1 MKRLDNENTTEE
13 SPKNDSISETEIIAF
28 SANLISCLE
37 EKKKQFNKQN
47 KSNLKI
53 NQLKEIYERGMSFQK
68 DDLNLHGLARVNM
81 FLRQKAFNK
90 ENPKEDSS
98 LTVNSLVFEQSEAS
112 SQLEFDISEDWKPS
126 EEDYELAKADQ
137 EKFKLN
143 LKISSFEQLYIEEYK
158 PLDFNWE

>member
-1 MKRLDNENTTEE
+1 MKRLDNENTTGE
-13 SPKNDSISETEIIAF
+13 SPKNDSISEAEIIAF

-53 NQLKEIYERGMSFQK
+53 NQLKEIYQRGMSFQK

-81 FLRQKAFNK
+81 FLRQEAFNK

-98 LTVNSLVFEQSEAS
+98 LTVDSLVFEQSEAS
-112 SQLEFDISEDWKPS
+112 SELEFDISENWKPS
-126 EEDYELAKADQ
+126 EEDYESAKAD
-137 EKFKLN
+137 EKKFDLN
-143 LKISSFEQLYIEEYK
+143 LKISSFEELYIEEYK